1 MRKRIQGKDAES
13 RPRFPGGIIGGVA
26 GWQRVASTA
35 VEAYRWQDGLLE
47 LRFVDNPQ
55 IYEYPC
61 DDALLARF
69 LAAESKGT
77 FVNRVL
83 KPLEQ
88 RARTRAQFAL
98 QSRTFESRDYLF
110 TDEGILGWI
119 EAHAP
124 VRGDDRILDVAGGT
138 GALGRHLVRSAA
150 SCVVLDLVPEML
162 ARGAAHGDRDVLYVQ
177 GDATEMPFADSQ
189 FDLLVSRFAVHHFDD
204 PAAVFREMERVGV
217 PGARV
222 VVIDM
227 VDGGARHNELERL
240 RDPSHT
246 SALSRER
253 LVELLRDAG
262 FEGAVVAEREHTMD
276 ASRWLSQAHG
286 TPGPVEAAL
295 RAEAQ
300 GGPPTGL
307 HARLVGG
314 ALQIT
319 QVWVILAGTAGQGL
333 EPQLPEPESGVLPI
347 TPPGKGA
354 GRAV

>member
-1 MRKRIQGKDAES
+1 
-13 RPRFPGGIIGGVA
+13 VA
-26 GWQRVASTA
+26 GWQSVDSTA
-35 VEAYRWQDGLLE
+35 VEAYRWRDGVLE
-47 LRFVDNPQ
+47 LRFVDNAQ
-55 IYEYPC
+55 VYEYPC
-61 DDALLARF
+61 DEALLARF
-69 LAAESKGT
+69 LAAESKGA

-98 QSRTFESRDYLF
+98 QSHTFESRGYLF

-119 EAHAP
+119 EAHTT

-138 GALGRHLVRSAA
+138 GALGRYLVRGAA

-162 ARGAAHGDRDVLYVQ
+162 SKGAAHGDRNAFFVE
-177 GDATEMPFADSQ
+177 GDATAMPFASGQ

-204 PAAVFREMERVGV
+204 PAAVFREMARVGT

-222 VVIDM
+222 VVVDM

-246 SALSRER
+246 SALTTST
-253 LVELLRDAG
+253 LLALLAAAG
-262 FEGAVVAEREHTMD
+262 IEASVASEREHTMD
-276 ASRWLSQAHG
+276 ASRWLAQAHG
-286 TPGPVEAAL
+286 EREPVEAAL

-300 GGPPTGL
+300 GGAPTGL
-307 HARLVGG
+307 HARLMNG

-319 QVWVILAGTAGQGL
+319 QKWVILAGTAGQGL

>member
-1 MRKRIQGKDAES
+1 M
-13 RPRFPGGIIGGVA
+13 A
-26 GWQRVASTA
+26 GWQSVDSTA
-35 VEAYRWQDGLLE
+35 IEAYRWQEGVLE
-47 LRFVDNPQ
+47 LRFAENAQV
-55 IYEYPC
+55 YEYPC
-61 DDALLARF
+61 DEALLARF
-69 LAAESKGT
+69 LGAESKGA

-98 QSRTFESRDYLF
+98 QSHTFESSGYVF
-110 TDEGILGWI
+110 TDERILGWI
-119 EAHAP
+119 ASHTD
-124 VRGDDRILDVAGGT
+124 VRRDDRILDVAGGT
-138 GALGRHLVRSAA
+138 GALGRYLARSGA
-150 SCVVLDLVPEML
+150 SCAVMDLVPEML
-162 ARGAAHGDRDVLYVQ
+162 AAGPKQRDVLYVL
-177 GDATEMPFADSQ
+177 GDATAMPFADAQ
-189 FDLLVSRFAVHHFDD
+189 FDLVVTRFAVHHFDD
-204 PAAVFREMERVGV
+204 PAAVFREMTRVGV

-222 VVIDM
+222 GVVDM

-246 SALSRER
+246 SALTADA
-253 LVELLRDAG
+253 LLALLAHAG
-262 FEGAVVAEREHTMD
+262 ITAAVAAEREHTMD

-286 TPGPVEAAL
+286 DREPVEAAL
-295 RAEAQ
+295 QAEAQ

-307 HARLVGG
+307 HARLVNN

-319 QVWVILAGTAGQGL
+319 QKWVILAGTAGQGL

>member
-1 MRKRIQGKDAES
+1 
-13 RPRFPGGIIGGVA
+13 VA
-26 GWQRVASTA
+26 GWQSVDSTA
-35 VEAYRWQDGLLE
+35 VEAYRWQDGVLE
-47 LRFVDNPQ
+47 LRFIDNAQ
-55 IYEYPC
+55 VYEYPC
-61 DDALLARF
+61 DEALLARF
-69 LAAESKGT
+69 LGAASKGA

-88 RARTRAQFAL
+88 RARTRTQFAL
-98 QSRTFESRDYLF
+98 QSHTFESSGYLF
-110 TDEGILGWI
+110 TDERILGWV
-119 EAHAP
+119 ERHTP
-124 VRGDDRILDVAGGT
+124 LRSDDRILDVAGGT

-162 ARGAAHGDRDVLYVQ
+162 ARGAAHGRRDMLYVE
-177 GDATEMPFADSQ
+177 GDATAMPFASSQ

-204 PAAVFREMERVGV
+204 PAAVFHEMARVGV

-222 VVIDM
+222 VVVDM

-246 SALSRER
+246 SALTTET
-253 LVELLRDAG
+253 LLSLLAD
-262 FEGAVVAEREHTMD
+262 EGIAASVAAEHDHTMD

-286 TPGPVEAAL
+286 DPEPVEAAL

-307 HARLVGG
+307 HASVVNG

-319 QVWVILAGTAGQGL
+319 QTWVILAGTAGQGL